1 MPLDEHI
8 AFVLEALRPHER
20 QLGLG
25 GTMTA
30 AGATRE
36 QTVASAIN
44 RAAGGRP
51 IPGNQVELL
60 IDGPCA
66 YDAMLDVITGA
77 TRWIHFENYIIRDD
91 SAGRRFAD
99 LLARRAREGVH
110 VRVLYDGLGSIG
122 TPRAYWRGLREA
134 GVEVRAF
141 RPLSPV
147 DLVSNL
153 SRNHR
158 KLVVADGVA
167 GGDRRAVHR
176 LRVDRRGQPRTAAL
190 ARHRGEIAGPAAAVL
205 DQAFART
212 WEVAG
217 GQLPDDDV
225 AGRVTPQGQA
235 DVRVISGEPGR
246 ERTYRV
252 IELLAA
258 GSIERLWITDAY
270 LVAPPRLFQALR
282 DAAKDGVDVRL
293 LVPGSSD
300 LPLVRNLSRIGYR
313 ELLRSGVRIFEWDGP
328 MLHAKTIVADG
339 RWTRVGSSNLNP
351 SSLLGNWE
359 LDVLIEDAALAE
371 AMERQF
377 RLDIARSREVIRR
390 PARGPQR
397 HQRRPARP
405 RCGTRTPRSRP
416 RSTSRPAASAASARR
431 WPLRALIANARR
443 SIFLPLSAILVSL
456 GALFFALPKFT
467 AYVFGVLCGWLAL
480 SAWREAF
487 RRRADR

>member
-1 MPLDEHI
+1 
-8 AFVLEALRPHER
+8 
-20 QLGLG
+20 
-25 GTMTA
+25 MTA
-30 AGATRE
+30 AGVAE

-51 IPGNQVELL
+51 IPGNHVELL

-66 YDAMLDVITGA
+66 YDAMLDVITSA
-77 TRWIHFENYIIRDD
+77 TRWIHFENYIIRAD

-99 LLARRAREGVH
+99 LLARRAREGLH
-110 VRVLYDGLGSIG
+110 VRVLYDGLGSFG
-122 TPRAYWRGLREA
+122 TPRKYWRALRDA

-141 RPLSPV
+141 RPLSPI
-147 DLVSNL
+147 DLVSNF

-158 KLVVADGVA
+158 KLVVGDGS
-167 GGDRRAVHR
+167 RAVIGGLCIGCEWTGEDAEDGSPWR
-176 LRVDRRGQPRTAAL
+176 DTAV
-190 ARHRGEIAGPAAAVL
+190 EIRGPAAAVL

-212 WEVAG
+212 WEIAG
-217 GQLPDDDV
+217 GSIPDDDV
-225 AGRVTPQGQA
+225 AGRVAPQGDA
-235 DVRVISGEPGR
+235 EVRVISGEPGR

-258 GSIERLWITDAY
+258 GSISRLWITDAY

-339 RWTRVGSSNLNP
+339 RWSRVGSSNLNP

-359 LDVLIEDAALAE
+359 LDVLVEDPSLAE

-377 RLDIARSREVIRR
+377 RLDVARSREVIRR

-397 HQRRPARP
+397 L
-405 RCGTRTPRSRP
+405 
-416 RSTSRPAASAASARR
+416 SAALPTVLRHEAPEMAAKLYEPTGRERR
-431 WPLRALIANARR
+431 VRAALAMRALMANARR

-456 GALFFALPKFT
+456 GILFFVLPRFT
-467 AYVFGVLCGWLAL
+467 AYVFGALCGWFAL

-487 RRRADR
+487 RRRDKAPIGR

>member
-1 MPLDEHI
+1 
-8 AFVLEALRPHER
+8 
-20 QLGLG
+20 
-25 GTMTA
+25 MTA
-30 AGATRE
+30 AGVAE

-51 IPGNQVELL
+51 IPGNHVELL

-66 YDAMLDVITGA
+66 YDAMLDVITSA
-77 TRWIHFENYIIRDD
+77 TRWIHFENYIIRAD

-99 LLARRAREGVH
+99 LLARRAREGLH
-110 VRVLYDGLGSIG
+110 VRVLYDGLGSFG
-122 TPRAYWRGLREA
+122 TPRKYWRALRDA

-141 RPLSPV
+141 RPLSPI
-147 DLVSNL
+147 DLVSNF

-158 KLVVADGVA
+158 KLVVGDGS
-167 GGDRRAVHR
+167 RAVIGGLCIGCEWTGEDAEDGSPWR
-176 LRVDRRGQPRTAAL
+176 DTAV
-190 ARHRGEIAGPAAAVL
+190 EIRGPAAAVL

-212 WEVAG
+212 WQIAG
-217 GQLPDDDV
+217 GRIPDDDV
-225 AGRVTPQGQA
+225 AGRVTPQGEA
-235 DVRVISGEPGR
+235 EVRVISGEPGR

-258 GSIERLWITDAY
+258 GSISRLWITDAY

-359 LDVLIEDAALAE
+359 LDVLVEDPALAE

-377 RLDIARSREVIRR
+377 RLDVARSREVIRR

-397 HQRRPARP
+397 L
-405 RCGTRTPRSRP
+405 
-416 RSTSRPAASAASARR
+416 SAALPSVLRHEAPEVAAKLHEPSGRERR
-431 WPLRALIANARR
+431 RRAALAMRALMANARR
-443 SIFLPLSAILVSL
+443 SIFLPLSAMLISL
-456 GALFFALPKFT
+456 GALFFALPRFT
-467 AYVFGVLCGWLAL
+467 AYVFGALCGWFAL

-487 RRRADR
+487 RRRDKAPIGR

>member
-1 MPLDEHI
+1 
-8 AFVLEALRPHER
+8 
-20 QLGLG
+20 
-25 GTMTA
+25 MTA
-30 AGATRE
+30 AAGAE

-60 IDGPCA
+60 IDGPLA
-66 YDAMLDVITGA
+66 YDAMLDVITSA
-77 TRWIHFENYIIRDD
+77 TRWVHFENYIIRADT
-91 SAGRRFAD
+91 AGRRFAD
-99 LLARRAREGVH
+99 LLARRAREGVR
-110 VRVLYDGLGSIG
+110 VRVLYDGLGSVG
-122 TPRAYWRGLREA
+122 TPRAYWRMLRDA

-141 RPLSPV
+141 RPLSPI
-147 DLVSNL
+147 DLVSNF

-158 KLVVADGVA
+158 KLVVGDGS
-167 GGDRRAVHR
+167 RAVIGGLCIGCEWTGEDAEDGSPWR
-176 LRVDRRGQPRTAAL
+176 DTAV
-190 ARHRGEIAGPAAAVL
+190 EIRGPAAAVL

-212 WEVAG
+212 WEIAG
-217 GQLPDDDV
+217 GTVPDEDV
-225 AGRVTPQGQA
+225 AGRVAPQGDA
-235 DVRVISGEPGR
+235 EVRVISGEPGR

-258 GSIERLWITDAY
+258 GSSSRLWITDAY

-313 ELLRSGVRIFEWDGP
+313 DLLRSGVRIYEWDGP

-339 RWTRVGSSNLNP
+339 RWSRVGSSNLNP

-359 LDVLIEDAALAE
+359 LDVLVEDSTLAE

-377 RLDIARSREVIRR
+377 RLDVARSREVIRR

-397 HQRRPARP
+397 LSAALPTVLRREAPEVAAKLHEP
-405 RCGTRTPRSRP
+405 
-416 RSTSRPAASAASARR
+416 TSRERRRRAALAV
-431 WPLRALIANARR
+431 RALMSNARR

-456 GALFFALPKFT
+456 GTLFFVLPRFT
-467 AYVFGVLCGWLAL
+467 AYVFGALCGWFAL

-487 RRRADR
+487 RRRDKAPIGR